1 MVFMGNKI
9 GEVLIRTQLKPGDM
23 GYLTYLHGWLYQKE
37 YGYGLSFEAYVAQ
50 GFYEFHKNY
59 DLQKDAVWI
68 CEHDNRIVGFLLLM
82 HRENT
87 AAQLRY
93 FLLLPE
99 FRGIGLGKKLME
111 LFMKHLKDKG
121 YASAYL
127 WTTDEQKEA
136 AELYKKYGFVL
147 TEEKPSSAFGKPLIE
162 QRYELVVEQG

>member
-1 MVFMGNKI
+1 
-9 GEVLIRTQLKPGDM
+9 
-23 GYLTYLHGWLYQKE
+23 
-37 YGYGLSFEAYVAQ
+37 
-50 GFYEFHKNY
+50 
-59 DLQKDAVWI
+59 
-68 CEHDNRIVGFLLLM
+68 M

-127 WTTDEQKEA
+127 WTTNEQKEA